1 MRDLGRSQVLPKPLS
16 DLQRTSLV
24 SRWQDQSE
32 LFTTVTGSHIVRPPG
47 CLCQDAGE
55 LAQDLIARLVPC
67 RVIERF
73 EVVEIEQ
80 QQ

>member
-1 MRDLGRSQVLPKPLS
+1 MRDFGRSQVLPNPLS
-16 DLQRTSLV
+16 DLHRTSLV
-24 SRWQDQSE
+24 SRRQDQSE
-32 LFTTVTGSHIVRPPG
+32 LFTAITGSYIVGPPG

-55 LAQDLIARLVPC
+55 LAQDVIARLVPC

-73 EVVEIEQ
+73 EVVEIKQ